1 MENFL
6 NQISLSFYKR
16 AKWGWYGGCASS
28 DGTPHFLF
36 SLQYCP
42 RLSDIAPQCTYNALH
57 LLPPTNMPSSLH
69 AVWVVHT
76 GCIPEMFRGSSS
88 SGSRAPFPWNIAGQ
102 QTASTIDS
110 LLACTACTEAKRSQ
124 ATEEGRWDEKEGG
137 GAAIEMGRRALAAGA
152 ATKLKLKLRRGGQ
165 GEEFRNKEGPRF
177 GGFFSHIQP
186 PSLLRNGWIETHTS
200 SSSGSSS
207 RD

>member
-42 RLSDIAPQCTYNALH
+42 RLSDIAPQCTYNAPH

-76 GCIPEMFRGSSS
+76 ACIPEMFRGNSS

-102 QTASTIDS
+102 QTAPTIDC
-110 LLACTACTEAKRSQ
+110 LLMYLHALRPKGARQLRRGGEMKKRPLQQVQPENWSQ
-124 ATEEGRWDEKEGG
+124 SWDE
-137 GAAIEMGRRALAAGA
+137 
-152 ATKLKLKLRRGGQ
+152 GGQ
-165 GEEFRNKEGPRF
+165 GEELRNKEGPRF
-177 GGFFSHIQP
+177 GEFFSHIQP
-186 PSLLRNGWIETHTS
+186 PSLLRNGWTETHTS